1 VTGDYTIVGRIRKPH
16 GIHGELFVDTMC
28 SDPGAI
34 FAPGKSVVA
43 GDSAGELLGGAV
55 REMSITRARPFKGEL
70 LVTFREITDRND
82 AEIWR
87 QRFLLVL
94 TAELPEPADG
104 EVWIHELIGMRVN
117 DVSGAHVGEVSSV
130 DEMPQGLMLEV
141 KTSRGT
147 SSVPFVDAIVVG
159 VDRDARTLTI
169 DPPNGLME
177 L

>member
-43 GDSAGELLGGAV
+43 GDNAGELLGGAV
-55 REMSITRARPFKGEL
+55 REMAVMRARPFKGEL
-70 LVTFREITDRND
+70 LVTFRDINDRNT
-82 AEIWR
+82 AEEWR

-94 TAELPEPADG
+94 TSQLPEPADG
-104 EVWIHELIGMRVN
+104 EVWVHELIGMCVN
-117 DVSGAHVGEVSSV
+117 HVNGEHVGEVSGV
-130 DEMPQGLMLEV
+130 DELPQGLMLEV
-141 KTSRGT
+141 KTARGA

-159 VDRDARTLTI
+159 VDREGRTLTI
-169 DPPNGLME
+169 DPPQGLLE